1 MQENEVQAQKEVPES
16 MTAETERSPDG
27 KKTGLKDIIT
37 VQAIFCVLIG
47 IGFAVLNICSSD
59 LAADIFEVYSE
70 KSAVYGSIMDIVDEF
85 IDFLGSTP
93 NV

>member
-1 MQENEVQAQKEVPES
+1 MQENEAQVQKEASEIVTVETAGTPEV
-16 MTAETERSPDG
+16 R
-27 KKTGLKDIIT
+27 KTGLKDIVT
-37 VQAIFCVLIG
+37 VQAILCVLIA
-47 IGFAVLNICSSD
+47 ILFVSLNIFNSD

-70 KSAVYGSIMDIVDEF
+70 KSSVYGSIMDIVDEF

>member
-1 MQENEVQAQKEVPES
+1 MQENRIQEEAVENASEE
-16 MTAETERSPDG
+16 TAELSEGRKNGS
-27 KKTGLKDIIT
+27 KDIVT
-37 VQAIFCVLIG
+37 VQAILCVLLG
-47 IGFAVLNICSSD
+47 IAFMAVNIFNSD

-70 KSAVYGSIMDIVDEF
+70 KSSVYGSIMDLVSEF